1 MVPLLSAAV
10 LPLGPAVVLL
20 SGLFVMAPCSV
31 LLLLRSAISLF
42 ILALSSCS
50 FCHQIA
56 QHYKN
61 FNRNISTSTKIFYLG
76 IDLLYILQKLLRL
89 LLLIPLCRRQLGL
102 NTEKAEEENKY
113 KHVNISELLKGGWK
127 RGMSIPPPLLSH
139 TTIIRVEN

>member
-1 MVPLLSAAV
+1 VVPLLSAAV
-10 LPLGPAVVLL
+10 LLLSAAVPLLSAAVLLFGPAVVLL

-61 FNRNISTSTKIFYLG
+61 FNRNISTSTKNFYLG
-76 IDLLYILQKLLRL
+76 IDLLYI
-89 LLLIPLCRRQLGL
+89 
-102 NTEKAEEENKY
+102 
-113 KHVNISELLKGGWK
+113 WK
-127 RGMSIPPPLLSH
+127 NCFACH
-139 TTIIRVEN
+139 F